1 MALRSM
7 QIFIPEDGG
16 SKVDELLEGHEVLG
30 TWRDATGEDRLVCHL
45 LVPAEEAEPIMD
57 RFEQA
62 FGNAEGFRVVLFPV
76 EATVPRPETEEEA
89 ANGDRAEDDAKES
102 ERVSREELYH
112 DITETLGAT
121 RVFMAMAVLSAIVAA
136 VGLMRDDVAVIIG
149 AMVIAP
155 LLGPNVAMSLATTL
169 GDLKLLRRA
178 LLTNVAGISGALV
191 LSLLV
196 GVAFTIDP
204 NVPAIASRTQ
214 FGFGDLVLAL
224 AAGSAGTFAFTRGLA
239 GAVIGV
245 MVAVA
250 LVPPLVVFGMLAG
263 AGDPPVARRQRRLHQ
278 PRRGGDVPRPGR
290 PPAHLV
296 GGETRQESHPHRDRH
311 LDLLAGD
318 AGRHRLRH
326 PDLRRPRPLTA
337 RRPER
342 VGAVCRAS
350 ARTVH
355 SSHAAGAISYRYHP
369 SFKEFE

>member
-30 TWRDATGEDRLVCHL
+30 TWRDATVGDRLVCHL

-89 ANGDRAEDDAKES
+89 EDGDRAEDDAKES

-263 AGDPPVARRQRRLHQ
+263 AGDFQLASGALLLLVANVVCINLAGVATFLAQGVR
-278 PRRGGDVPRPGR
+278 PRTWWEEKR
-290 PPAHLV
+290 AKKA
-296 GGETRQESHPHRDRH
+296 TRTAIGIWIS
-311 LDLLAGD
+311 LLATLAVIVYVTQTSGD
-318 AGRHRLRH
+318 LGL
-326 PDLRRPRPLTA
+326 
-337 RRPER
+337 
-342 VGAVCRAS
+342 
-350 ARTVH
+350 
-355 SSHAAGAISYRYHP
+355 
-369 SFKEFE
+369 